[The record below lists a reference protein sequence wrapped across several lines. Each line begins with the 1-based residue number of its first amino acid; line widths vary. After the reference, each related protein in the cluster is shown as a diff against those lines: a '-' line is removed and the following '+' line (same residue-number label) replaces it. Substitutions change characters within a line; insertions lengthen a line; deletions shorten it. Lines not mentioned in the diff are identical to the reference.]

1 MLLPLFEYLSDFFGP
16 FRVVEFLST
25 RAILATLTSLL
36 FSLVLG
42 PKFINKMRDFQVGQV
57 VRTEGPQSHLSKQG
71 TPTMGGTLI
80 LSSIFL
86 SVILWGDLE
95 NRYLWVAFLTAMSFG
110 VLGWIDDRLKIKH
123 KTSDG
128 LSPSNKIL
136 WQSIIAISAC
146 SYLYLSQE
154 SIAETSLIVPFFKD
168 ISIPLGIGFIA
179 LSYLVVIGTS
189 NAQFNRRS

>member
-1 MLLPLFEYLSDFFGP
+1 MLLPLFEYLSDFLGP

-25 RAILATLTSLL
+25 RAILATLTSLM

-86 SVILWGDLE
+86 SVILWGCLL
-95 NRYLWVAFLTAMSFG
+95 YT
-110 VLGWIDDRLKIKH
+110 
-123 KTSDG
+123 
-128 LSPSNKIL
+128 SPSPRDGTK
-136 WQSIIAISAC
+136 SRMPSSA
-146 SYLYLSQE
+146 
-154 SIAETSLIVPFFKD
+154 
-168 ISIPLGIGFIA
+168 
-179 LSYLVVIGTS
+179 
-189 NAQFNRRS
+189 